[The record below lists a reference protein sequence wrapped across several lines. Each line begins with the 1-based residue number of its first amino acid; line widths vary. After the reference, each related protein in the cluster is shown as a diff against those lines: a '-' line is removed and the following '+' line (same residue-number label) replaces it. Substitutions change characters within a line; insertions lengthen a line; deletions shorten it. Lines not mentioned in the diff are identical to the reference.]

1 MKQTEKIYH
10 DNGQIKEEFETL
22 DNKLDGFYKFYHEN
36 GQLRAETNYKKGK
49 QLDQIINSFDENG
62 NLIRTVEFKKGF
74 LTGPFVEYFSTGEI
88 KLEGV
93 YKKNKIHKG
102 SQKVYLKN
110 GDIVENKVNTFEEFK
125 NLYKYYISN
134 FLFDDFDTS
143 NIIIGI
149 PKFSI
154 YTEVL
159 IEGIFENY
167 KFEGV
172 LHEICKW
179 LDYDFYYTSHNDF
192 YNDLLEISNDK
203 LNFDFLDDLASI
215 GNFEYG
221 APGEGLEI
229 INVNFEDSTPSNIK
243 TKFYNTV
250 DEYNIEDYSTTGF
263 NYGDTIYSE
272 IAYFKMD
279 LINSQYGYNFEIVW
293 ENKDKIKKKSNVNII
308 DDNNDLSKH
317 EKQIEEYSDT
327 LVNLISDLIKEG
339 KEEEAF
345 SLFVELNQISTK
357 SEIKNRIFNSNI
369 DSDDFLK
376 FLFDTKSFIFVSTL
390 SENVKNKLLEII
402 IYLENDYVFN
412 DNIDKLIDIV
422 FYFEN
427 DYNDEIYVSF
437 SETNFLEGLQHAQII
452 KKFLSYFVDESRSS
466 VCDTLAYL
474 LLLND
479 KLPEAEKEILKCLQ
493 IDINSDSEIPVHY
506 ITAAKIFYKKND
518 LINGLK
524 YYEKAIESGA
534 EDDSIIELEQFLYDN
549 KIKI

>member
-1 MKQTEKIYH
+1 MRQTEKTYY

-22 DNKLDGFYKFYHEN
+22 DNKLDGFCKYYHEN
-36 GQLRAETNYKKGK
+36 GKLRVEVNYKKGK

-93 YKKNKIHKG
+93 YKKDKIHKG
-102 SQKVYLKN
+102 SQKIYLKN
-110 GDIVENKVNTFEEFK
+110 GDIVVNKVNTFEEFK
-125 NLYKYYISN
+125 ILYNYYISN

-159 IEGIFENY
+159 INGTFENY

-203 LNFDFLDDLASI
+203 LDFDFLDDLASI

-229 INVNFEDSTPSNIK
+229 INVNFEDSTPTNIK
-243 TKFYNTV
+243 IKFDNIV
-250 DEYNIEDYSTTGF
+250 DEYNIEDYSTTGL

-279 LINSQYGYNFEIVW
+279 LINSQFGYNFEIIW
-293 ENKDKIKKKSNVNII
+293 ENKDKIKKKSKIKII
-308 DDNNDLSKH
+308 DGYNDEIAML
-317 EKQIEEYSDT
+317 
-327 LVNLISDLIKEG
+327 
-339 KEEEAF
+339 EEAF
-345 SLFVELNQISTK
+345 SSFVELNQISIK
-357 SEIKNRIFNSNI
+357 SEIKKRILNSNI
-369 DSDDFLK
+369 ESDDFLK
-376 FLFDTKSFIFVSTL
+376 FLSETKSFIFASTL
-390 SENVKNKLLEII
+390 SENVKIKLLEII
-402 IYLENDYVFN
+402 TYLENDNVFN

-427 DYNDEIYVSF
+427 DYNDEIYESF
-437 SETNFLEGLQHAQII
+437 SEINFLEGLQHAEII

-524 YYEKAIESGA
+524 YYEKAIELGA
-534 EDDSIIELEQFLYDN
+534 DDEQIKDLKTFLIINNIEN
-549 KIKI
+549 KS

>member
-1 MKQTEKIYH
+1 MRQTEKTYY

-22 DNKLDGFYKFYHEN
+22 DNKLDGFCKYYHEN

-74 LTGPFVEYFSTGEI
+74 LTGPFIEYFPTGEI

-93 YKKNKIHKG
+93 YKKDKIHKG
-102 SQKVYLKN
+102 SQKIYFKN
-110 GDIVENKVNTFEEFK
+110 GDIVVNKVNTFEEFK
-125 NLYKYYISN
+125 ILYNYYISN

-159 IEGIFENY
+159 INGTFENY

-203 LNFDFLDDLASI
+203 LDFDFLDDLASI

-229 INVNFEDSTPSNIK
+229 INVNFEDSTPTNIK
-243 TKFYNTV
+243 IKFDNIV
-250 DEYNIEDYSTTGF
+250 DEYNIEDYSTTGL
-263 NYGDTIYSE
+263 NYSDTIYSE

-279 LINSQYGYNFEIVW
+279 LINSQFGYNFEIIW
-293 ENKDKIKKKSNVNII
+293 ENKDKIKIKSKIKII
-308 DDNNDLSKH
+308 DGYNDEIAML
-317 EKQIEEYSDT
+317 
-327 LVNLISDLIKEG
+327 
-339 KEEEAF
+339 EEAF
-345 SLFVELNQISTK
+345 SSFVELNQISIK
-357 SEIKNRIFNSNI
+357 SEIKKRILNSNI
-369 DSDDFLK
+369 ESDDFLK
-376 FLFDTKSFIFVSTL
+376 FLSETKSFIFASTL
-390 SENVKNKLLEII
+390 SENVKIKLLEII
-402 IYLENDYVFN
+402 TYLENDYVFN
-412 DNIDKLIDIV
+412 DNIEKLIDIV

-427 DYNDEIYVSF
+427 DYNDEIYESF
-437 SETNFLEGLQHAQII
+437 SEINFLEGLKHVEILQ
-452 KKFLSYFVDESRSS
+452 KFLSSFVKETT
-466 VCDTLAYL
+466 VEVYDTFANLF
-474 LLLND
+474 LLNER
-479 KLPEAEKEILKCLQ
+479 LPEAENEILKCLQ
-493 IDINSDSEIPVHY
+493 IGIIENKENSEHY
-506 ITAAKIFYKKND
+506 FTAAKIFHKKND
-518 LINGLK
+518 LINGIK
-524 YYEKAIESGA
+524 YYKKAV
-534 EDDSIIELEQFLYDN
+534 ELNPEFEEAKYFLKTLEN
-549 KIKI
+549 NC